1 MLEVA
6 FTLAQFIFILW
17 PLVILAAL
25 IYSLQ
30 PTPERRRGR
39 WSRRI
44 QARIA
49 ALGERIRR
57 NLLITWTALLV
68 VWLVTLA
75 APTAAP
81 ALIPEPWNTG
91 IFLGGYGVLLLAQ
104 ITRLGWLRSRVIARV
119 NLHRARAIADLQAM
133 DPYNFEGLITETY
146 RALGFKVEHV
156 GQSGD
161 HGIDIELYSPEG
173 EHWIVQCKRYRARVG
188 EGILRDLYGSMVADQ
203 AERAVLVT
211 TAEITPPAREWAQ
224 GKPIELVDGPALL
237 ELIGN
242 ARKRSEG
249 TLLDRLAHGLSHLIT
264 PSLAVE
270 TGPIMALSEQANR
283 SVRIVPVVLPP
294 SRQNAPVQYLR
305 GVPICPHCH
314 MPMVVQPPR
323 SGSRPER
330 LLYRCRNY
338 PNCRV
343 VLEHEPA

>member
-1 MLEVA
+1 VL

-30 PTPERRRGR
+30 PGPVRRRSR

-44 QARIA
+44 QARLA
-49 ALGERIRR
+49 ALGGRIRH
-57 NLLITWTALLV
+57 NLLVTWTVLV
-68 VWLVTLA
+68 AIWLVALA
-75 APTAAP
+75 APTPAP
-81 ALIPEPWNTG
+81 ALIPEPGNTAL
-91 IFLGGYGVLLLAQ
+91 FLGGYGVILLAE
-104 ITRLGWLRSRVIARV
+104 IARLGWFRGRLIARV

-133 DPYNFEGLITETY
+133 DPYDFEGLITETY
-146 RALGFKVEHV
+146 RALGFRVQHV

-161 HGIDIELYSPEG
+161 HGVDVELYSPEG

-188 EGILRDLYGSMVADQ
+188 ESILRDLYGSMVADQ

-237 ELIGN
+237 DLIAS
-242 ARKRSEG
+242 ARERTEG
-249 TLLDRLAHGLSHLIT
+249 AWFDRLAHTLSHLAA

-270 TGPIMALSEQANR
+270 TGPVAALAEEATR
-283 SVRIVPVVLPP
+283 PARVIPAVPSPA
-294 SRQNAPVQYLR
+294 RQNGHIQYLR
-305 GVPICPHCH
+305 GVPICPRCH
-314 MPMVVQPPR
+314 MPMVARP
-323 SGSRPER
+323 SRPGDPSGR
-330 LLYRCRNY
+330 VLYRCRNY

-343 VLEHEPA
+343 VLEHEPG